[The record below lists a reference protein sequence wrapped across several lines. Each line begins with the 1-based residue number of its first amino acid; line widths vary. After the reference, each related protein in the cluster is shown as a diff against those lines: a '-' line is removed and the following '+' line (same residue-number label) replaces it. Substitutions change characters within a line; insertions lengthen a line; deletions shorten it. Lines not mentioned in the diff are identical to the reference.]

1 MMDWFKLWVL
11 GQRFLIPRLQNDALK
26 TIPLCA
32 QLIYESASDDE
43 LLELYNLRKLCHYAY
58 DNSSKDSP
66 LRKLS
71 STLMLSMLEVE
82 RRLPAN
88 FADNDAN
95 VPNVDFID
103 GLPNEMA
110 EDILKLIIKGSFSVE
125 GAFKLALG
133 SLEEF
138 LIPVEE

>member
-1 MMDWFKLWVL
+1 
-11 GQRFLIPRLQNDALK
+11 
-26 TIPLCA
+26 
-32 QLIYESASDDE
+32 
-43 LLELYNLRKLCHYAY
+43 
-58 DNSSKDSP
+58 
-66 LRKLS
+66 
-71 STLMLSMLEVE
+71 MLSMLEVE